1 MCSREVKTMDRK
13 DILTLIEACGEMARG
28 LKKVKAVLTR
38 SLVSLSG
45 QKSAEA
51 NADPE
56 PNQPPRPLL
65 PEKSPEQKVGGVW
78 SCEACDYSTPHRGA
92 FHKHQGTQK
101 HKAMFEIASLERNQK
116 PTAAPAAPWD
126 VSISAKAYLLRP
138 QVVWGLCFLQ
148 RCVEAAVGSSVRS
161 DVFRSAWVR
170 DESRKSGWRKISTR
184 QFGEI
189 FRRVDLFVQECQDLV
204 LTSKSHEEF
213 CKNVGKVHENKWSR
227 RENVTKPRLTQKALR
242 RITREN
248 HCELP
253 PLRGH

>member
-1 MCSREVKTMDRK
+1 MDRK

-38 SLVSLSG
+38 SLDGLSF
-45 QKSAEA
+45 QKVPEAE
-51 NADPE
+51 ADPE
-56 PNQPPRPLL
+56 PNEAPRPVL

-78 SCEACDYSTPHRGA
+78 RCEACDYETPHRGA
-92 FHKHQGTQK
+92 FHKHQGSHK
-101 HKAMFEIASLERNQK
+101 HQRNFK
-116 PTAAPAAPWD
+116 PNVALVAPWD

-189 FRRVDLFVQECQDLV
+189 FRRVDLFVEECQDLV

-227 RENVTKPRLTQKALR
+227 RENVTKPRLTQKFLR